1 LLRWHSRICLEML
14 DEVDTLHVERNI
26 FSGNELLSYIGSYKR
41 TRNELDKWKMK
52 NRGPRG
58 RTYLRKEASVAIVG
72 GGRLQIQPA
81 AIVGRYQIRWEP
93 FRRCS

>member
-1 LLRWHSRICLEML
+1 VELCRHILDTWTACKLR
-14 DEVDTLHVERNI
+14 HVLGKITPDI
-26 FSGNELLSYIGSYKR
+26 FQVGKIYTILQKNQ
-41 TRNELDKWKMK
+41 NELDKWKMK

-58 RTYLRKEASVAIVG
+58 RTYLRKEASIATVG

-81 AIVGRYQIRWEP
+81 AIGGRYQIGWEP